1 VETLYLKNLL
11 GHVLDGLIGNKI
23 LHSNWRALLL
33 FLLILRLKSWQD
45 SWFVIDSMQFK
56 AKVGITMLL
65 REVIEWQAVI
75 LSDGMSKGMVNDV
88 LRDIL

>member
-1 VETLYLKNLL
+1 LKNLL